1 MVIWQ
6 GENQHVGE
14 EIGYLKGPQVR
25 WLSGKNPPVNVEEAR
40 DADSIPGLGRSPGE
54 GNGNPLQY
62 SCLDNAMNKGPGRL
76 LPIRSHSW
84 T

>member
-25 WLSGKNPPVNVEEAR
+25 WLSGKNPSASAGQVC
-40 DADSIPGLGRSPGE
+40 DAHAVGE
-54 GNGNPLQY
+54 LSFEDWP
-62 SCLDNAMNKGPGRL
+62 AATHGP
-76 LPIRSHSW
+76 
-84 T
+84 